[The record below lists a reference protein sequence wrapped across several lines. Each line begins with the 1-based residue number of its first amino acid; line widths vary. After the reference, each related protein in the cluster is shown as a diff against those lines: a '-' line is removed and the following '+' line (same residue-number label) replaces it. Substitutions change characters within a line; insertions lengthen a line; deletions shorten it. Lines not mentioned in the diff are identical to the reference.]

1 MLAKLTEMW
10 ERHDAMTKL
19 MIIGVVAMVVASVA
33 YSYQKVASAEGE
45 DNAAFIE
52 ESRSVGNWASELT
65 SEDAL
70 EAVALAE
77 ILTTDAGQWE
87 AIDDD
92 LCVLMFEQSEEFL
105 SFQIYDG
112 DLRTGAFLSFNSIES
127 TESGWRGEWH
137 VAYEDGGETVADF
150 EFSEDSSTGLR
161 ILRSEAFSTY
171 EAYRMLI

>member
-1 MLAKLTEMW
+1 MLAKLKEVW
-10 ERHDAMTKL
+10 DRNDVMTKL
-19 MIIGVVAMVVASVA
+19 MILGVVATVAASVA

-45 DNAAFIE
+45 DAAFID
-52 ESRSVGNWASELT
+52 ESRAVGNWAAELT

-70 EAVALAE
+70 EATALAE
-77 ILTTDAGQWE
+77 LLTTDAGQWE

-112 DLRTGAFLSFNSIES
+112 DLRAGAFVSFNSIES

-161 ILRSEAFSTY
+161 TIRSKAFSTY
-171 EAYRMLI
+171 ETYRMLI

>member
-1 MLAKLTEMW
+1 MLAKLKEMW

-19 MIIGVVAMVVASVA
+19 MIIGVVAMVAASVA

-45 DNAAFIE
+45 DAVFIE
-52 ESRSVGNWASELT
+52 ESHAAGNWAAELT

-70 EAVALAE
+70 EATALAE
-77 ILTTDAGQWE
+77 LLTTDAGQWE

-92 LCVLMFEQSEEFL
+92 LCVLVFEQSEEFL

-112 DLRTGAFLSFNSIES
+112 DLRMGAFVSFNSIES
-127 TESGWRGEWH
+127 TESGWRGKWH

-150 EFSEDSSTGLR
+150 AFSEDSSAGLR
-161 ILRSEAFSTY
+161 TVRSEAFTTY